1 MTKEITKSILNR
13 LRHKNKYL
21 KWPSRENF
29 LVYKKAINLCSS
41 LNKKAKKIYFEK
53 TTENRIMGSKKIWST
68 VKPLFS
74 SKGFIHNDNIPIEID
89 NNIIEDEPELAKQF
103 NLHYINAVKVTTSE
117 HPTKLG
123 TLACKVSQKCFCNYH

>member
-89 NNIIEDEPELAKQF
+89 NNIIEDEPELAK
-103 NLHYINAVKVTTSE
+103 
-117 HPTKLG
+117 
-123 TLACKVSQKCFCNYH
+123 